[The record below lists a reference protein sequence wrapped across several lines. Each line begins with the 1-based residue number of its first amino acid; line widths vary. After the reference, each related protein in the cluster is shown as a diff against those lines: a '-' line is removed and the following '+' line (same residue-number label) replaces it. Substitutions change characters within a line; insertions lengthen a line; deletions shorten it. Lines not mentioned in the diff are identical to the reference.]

1 MNQSDPERLDYAQPP
16 RKAHWEWPQVVVVA
30 LIALILLAAAALV
43 FAFELGWTPDISVT
57 N

>member
-1 MNQSDPERLDYAQPP
+1 VNQSDPERLDYAQPP